1 VVIQSILPLS
11 TTKELKPS
19 LERLFHHLKGTS
31 PPAKEG
37 SLARLLSKPHQ
48 PKPLKKEEPKLSS
61 KHSGQADQMI
71 DGFFLLIT

>member
-1 VVIQSILPLS
+1 
-11 TTKELKPS
+11 LKPF

-31 PPAKEG
+31 PPVKEG

-61 KHSGQADQMI
+61 KHTVDKQMI